1 MKVGLSEKRNITPQQ
16 AIEIFKENGYEVNEK
31 EAEVILDFL
40 YFLGKLT
47 VDQYIKDASK
57 TNHINYEDSRSLCAS
72 EHR

>member
-1 MKVGLSEKRNITPQQ
+1 MKVGLSGKRNVSPQQ
-16 AIEIFKENGYEVNEK
+16 AIEILKENGYEVNEK
-31 EAEVILDFL
+31 EAESILDFL

-47 VDQYIKDASK
+47 VDQYIKNISK

>member
-1 MKVGLSEKRNITPQQ
+1 MKGGLSEKRNVTPQQ
-16 AIEIFKENGYEVNEK
+16 AIKILEENGYEINEK
-31 EAEVILDFL
+31 EAEMILDFL

-57 TNHINYEDSRSLCAS
+57 TKDTNYEDSRSLCAG

>member
-1 MKVGLSEKRNITPQQ
+1 MKVGLSGKRNVSPQQ
-16 AIEIFKENGYEVNEK
+16 AIEILKENGYEVNEK
-31 EAEVILDFL
+31 EAETILDFL

-47 VDQYIKDASK
+47 VDQYIKDISK

>member
-1 MKVGLSEKRNITPQQ
+1 MKVGLSEKRNVSPQQ
-16 AIEIFKENGYEVNEK
+16 AIEILKENGYEVNEK
-31 EAEVILDFL
+31 EAESILDFL

-47 VDQYIKDASK
+47 VDQYIKDISK